1 MYIKECIIILK
12 QLATLSRAELSAVYF
27 HTENLLYRGFEII
40 SAKVTRNEK
49 FFVITIKSHN
59 NRRELDRVRN
69 YAFFELTELN
79 DFIKLLNDNGYIFPL
94 EREVE
99 INDI

>member
-1 MYIKECIIILK
+1 MFIILN
-12 QLATLSRAELSAVYF
+12 QLENLSRAELSAVYF
-27 HTENLLYRGFEII
+27 HAENLLYRGFEII

-49 FFVITIKSHN
+49 FFVITITSHN

-79 DFIKLLNDNGYIFPL
+79 DFIKLLNDNGYIFTV

>member
-1 MYIKECIIILK
+1 M
-12 QLATLSRAELSAVYF
+12 SAVYF

-79 DFIKLLNDNGYIFPL
+79 DFIKLLNDNGYIFAV

>member
-1 MYIKECIIILK
+1 M
-12 QLATLSRAELSAVYF
+12 SAVYF

-49 FFVITIKSHN
+49 FFVITITSHN

-79 DFIKLLNDNGYIFPL
+79 DFIKLLNDNGYIFTV

>member
-1 MYIKECIIILK
+1 M
-12 QLATLSRAELSAVYF
+12 SAVYF

-49 FFVITIKSHN
+49 FFVITIASHN

-79 DFIKLLNDNGYIFPL
+79 DFIKLLNDNGYIFTV